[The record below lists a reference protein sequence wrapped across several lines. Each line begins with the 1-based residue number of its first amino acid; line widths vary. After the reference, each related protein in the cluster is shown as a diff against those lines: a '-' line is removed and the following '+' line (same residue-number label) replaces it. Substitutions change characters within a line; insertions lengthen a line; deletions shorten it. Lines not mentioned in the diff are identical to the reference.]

1 MAKKLVFLCVAI
13 GLLLALSSCWLMD
26 QKVARTVKKSMQ
38 QSMDSDPQYAGKGL
52 KVLEVKVNKLDKDYY
67 DGIATVEYQGE
78 THPVKIKISIDR
90 SIYTWE
96 PEEGEFSFIE

>member
-1 MAKKLVFLCVAI
+1 MAKKLVILCVAI

-52 KVLEVKVNKLDKDYY
+52 KVLEVKVNKLDK
-67 DGIATVEYQGE
+67 IITMALPLWSTRAK
-78 THPVKIKISIDR
+78 HIL
-90 SIYTWE
+90 
-96 PEEGEFSFIE
+96 